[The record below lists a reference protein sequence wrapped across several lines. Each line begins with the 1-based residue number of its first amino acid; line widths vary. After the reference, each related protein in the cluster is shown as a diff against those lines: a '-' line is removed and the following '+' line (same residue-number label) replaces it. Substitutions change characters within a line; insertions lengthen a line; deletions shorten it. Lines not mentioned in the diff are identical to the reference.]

1 MRMRTRFLTMGIAM
15 ALGAGLLTASPAA
28 ASYAVASV
36 TFPGG
41 NSEFYSPFSG
51 PATVTFTFVGTDP
64 DATFELRLR
73 PAGGTAIR
81 RKTVFIDPDTNT
93 SPRSVN
99 FSWPA
104 LSVTS
109 PKTFQIAVYRNG
121 KLQGTPESFFLRP
134 SLVRITSVTPNPFFP
149 WIDDLYKDTT
159 NVAFDL
165 AADTSDTQARVFK
178 PNSAGKC
185 CGVLVRNDD
194 LGSLPAGGHSWPWD
208 GRNDNGDNLAKG
220 NYFVRVWADDGSVAP
235 VQSKAT
241 KVAIART
248 YRATKTK
255 SKTASA
261 YHHVGP
267 VTPLV
272 LGGGCIVFRSNGN
285 LQVLC
290 QGARVS
296 VYWGWGLSSVER
308 IEHASFV
315 LDTLDGCPRSI
326 RRTGHTKHLS
336 SFTMNE
342 DLVGASGDCHLV
354 TAKITYSYPKAS

>member
-1 MRMRTRFLTMGIAM
+1 MRMRTRFLVVGIAM
-15 ALGAGLLTASPAA
+15 ALGIGLLTASPAA
-28 ASYAVASV
+28 ASHTVLIE
-36 TFPGG
+36 FPGG
-41 NSEFYSPFSG
+41 SGEFYSPFGG
-51 PATVTFTFVGTDP
+51 PATITFTIDPTDV
-64 DATFELRLR
+64 DATFSLRLR
-73 PAGGTAIR
+73 PAGGTAVHTETAFVDAQDADGT
-81 RKTVFIDPDTNT
+81 KVVAFD
-93 SPRSVN
+93 
-99 FSWPA
+99 WPA
-104 LSVTS
+104 VSVSNPT
-109 PKTFQIAVYRNG
+109 TYEVVVYRSG
-121 KLQGTPESFFLRP
+121 GPLVQSESFLLRQR
-134 SLVRITSVTPNPFFP
+134 LVTITSVSPTPFFP

-159 NVAFDL
+159 HVRFAF
-165 AADTSDTQARVFK
+165 AADAAAEARVYRPK
-178 PNSAGKC
+178 TTGKC
-185 CGVLVRNDD
+185 CGALVRNDG
-194 LGSLPAGGHSWPWD
+194 LGNLSAGDNSWDWD

-235 VQSKAT
+235 VLSKAT

-248 YRATKTK
+248 YRATKSK

-285 LQVLC
+285 LQILC

-308 IEHASFV
+308 IERASFV
-315 LDTLDGCPRSI
+315 LDTVEGCPRSI
-326 RRTGHTKHLS
+326 RRTGHTKHVS

>member
-1 MRMRTRFLTMGIAM
+1 MLMRTRFLTVGIAM

-28 ASYAVASV
+28 ASHTVLIE
-36 TFPGG
+36 FPGG
-41 NSEFYSPFSG
+41 SGEFYSPFSG
-51 PATVTFTFVGTDP
+51 PATIRFTIDPTDF
-64 DATFELRLR
+64 DATFSLRLR
-73 PAGGTAIR
+73 PAGGTAVHTETAFVDAQDADGT
-81 RKTVFIDPDTNT
+81 KVVAFD
-93 SPRSVN
+93 
-99 FSWPA
+99 WPA
-104 LSVTS
+104 VLVNNPRTYEVV
-109 PKTFQIAVYRNG
+109 VYRSG
-121 KLQGTPESFFLRP
+121 GPLVQSESFLLRP
-134 SLVRITSVTPNPFFP
+134 RLVTITSVSPTPFFP
-149 WIDDLYKDTT
+149 WIDDLYKDETH
-159 NVAFDL
+159 VRLAL
-165 AADTSDTQARVFK
+165 AADAAAEARVYRPK
-178 PNSAGKC
+178 TTGKC
-185 CGVLVRNDD
+185 CGALVRNDG
-194 LGSLPAGGHSWPWD
+194 LGNLSAGDNSWDWD
-208 GRNDNGDNLAKG
+208 GRNNNGDNLAKG
-220 NYFVRVWADDGSVAP
+220 NYFVRVLADDGSVAP
-235 VQSKAT
+235 VLSKAT

-272 LGGGCIVFRSNGN
+272 LGGGCIVFGSNGN

-308 IEHASFV
+308 IERASFV
-315 LDTLDGCPRSI
+315 LDTVEGCPRSI
-326 RRTGHTKHLS
+326 RRTRHTKHVS

>member
-1 MRMRTRFLTMGIAM
+1 MLMRTRFLTLGMAM
-15 ALGAGLLTASPAA
+15 ALAAGLLTATP
-28 ASYAVASV
+28 AVATYLANISFASP
-36 TFPGG
+36 TA
-41 NSEFYSPFSG
+41 EFYSPFNG
-51 PATVTFTFVGTDP
+51 PATIEFTFDGTEA
-64 DATFELRLR
+64 DATFSLRLR
-73 PAGGTAIR
+73 PEGSTSIHSESVFVDADAPSGM
-81 RKTVFIDPDTNT
+81 KTVQFD
-93 SPRSVN
+93 
-99 FSWPA
+99 WPA
-104 LSVTS
+104 LSVNS
-109 PKTFQIAVYRNG
+109 QKTYEVAVYQNG
-121 KLQGTPESFFLRP
+121 AFVQSESFLLRP
-134 SLVRITSVTPNPFFP
+134 RLVTITSVSPTPFFP
-149 WIDDLYKDTT
+149 WIDDGHKDTT
-159 NVAFDL
+159 NVRFAL
-165 AADTSDTQARVFK
+165 AADAAAEARVYRPK
-178 PNSAGKC
+178 TTGKC
-185 CGVLVRNDD
+185 CGALVRNES
-194 LGSLPAGGHSWPWD
+194 LGNLSAGDNSWDWD

-235 VQSKAT
+235 ALSKAT

-285 LQVLC
+285 LQILC

-296 VYWGWGLSSVER
+296 VYWGWGLSPVER

-315 LDTLDGCPRSI
+315 LDTAEGCPRSI
-326 RRTGHTKHLS
+326 RRTGHTKHIS

>member
-1 MRMRTRFLTMGIAM
+1 MLMRTRLLTLGIAM

-28 ASYAVASV
+28 ASHTVLIE
-36 TFPGG
+36 FPGG
-41 NSEFYSPFSG
+41 SGEFYSPFSG
-51 PATVTFTFVGTDP
+51 PATIRFTIDPTDF
-64 DATFELRLR
+64 DATFSLRLR
-73 PAGGTAIR
+73 PAGGTAVHTETAFVDAQDADGT
-81 RKTVFIDPDTNT
+81 KVVAFDWPAV
-93 SPRSVN
+93 SVN
-99 FSWPA
+99 NPRTYE
-104 LSVTS
+104 VV
-109 PKTFQIAVYRNG
+109 VYRSG
-121 KLQGTPESFFLRP
+121 GPLVQSESFLLRP
-134 SLVRITSVTPNPFFP
+134 RLVTITSVSPTPFFP
-149 WIDDLYKDTT
+149 WIDDLYKDETH
-159 NVAFDL
+159 VRFAL
-165 AADTSDTQARVFK
+165 AADAAAEARVYRPK
-178 PNSAGKC
+178 TTGKC
-185 CGVLVRNDD
+185 CGALVRNDG
-194 LGSLPAGGHSWPWD
+194 LGNLSAGDNSWDWN
-208 GRNDNGDNLAKG
+208 GRNNNGDNLVKG
-220 NYFVRVWADDGSVAP
+220 NYFVRVLADDGSVAP
-235 VQSKAT
+235 VLSKAT

-272 LGGGCIVFRSNGN
+272 LGGGCIIFRSNGN

-308 IEHASFV
+308 IERASFV
-315 LDTLDGCPRSI
+315 LDTVEGCPRSI
-326 RRTGHTKHLS
+326 RRTRHTKHVS

>member
-1 MRMRTRFLTMGIAM
+1 M
-15 ALGAGLLTASPAA
+15 
-28 ASYAVASV
+28 
-36 TFPGG
+36 
-41 NSEFYSPFSG
+41 
-51 PATVTFTFVGTDP
+51 
-64 DATFELRLR
+64 
-73 PAGGTAIR
+73 
-81 RKTVFIDPDTNT
+81 FIDPDTNT

-109 PKTFQIAVYRNG
+109 AKTYQVAVYRNG
-121 KLQGTPESFFLRP
+121 KLQGTPESFLLRP
-134 SLVRITSVTPNPFFP
+134 RLVSDHVCDAEPVLPVDRRSVQGHHERCVRPRRGLLRYRGACLQAEQQREVLWGPRSERRPREPRRRGPHAGTGTAGTTTATTSP
-149 WIDDLYKDTT
+149 
-159 NVAFDL
+159 
-165 AADTSDTQARVFK
+165 
-178 PNSAGKC
+178 
-185 CGVLVRNDD
+185 
-194 LGSLPAGGHSWPWD
+194 
-208 GRNDNGDNLAKG
+208 
-220 NYFVRVWADDGSVAP
+220 
-235 VQSKAT
+235 KAT
-241 KVAIART
+241 TSFGSGPTTEAWHRSSRKRTKVTIART

-285 LQVLC
+285 LQILC

-296 VYWGWGLSSVER
+296 VYWGWGLSPVER

-315 LDTLDGCPRSI
+315 LDTVEGCPRSI
-326 RRTGHTKHLS
+326 RRTGHTKHMS

-354 TAKITYSYPKAS
+354 TAKITVQLPEGVVAPRLPNPHRPEPQSRGP